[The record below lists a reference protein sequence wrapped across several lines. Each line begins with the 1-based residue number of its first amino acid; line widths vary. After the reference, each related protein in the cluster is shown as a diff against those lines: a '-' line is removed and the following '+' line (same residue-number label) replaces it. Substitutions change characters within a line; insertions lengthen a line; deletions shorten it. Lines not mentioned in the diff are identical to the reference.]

1 MIVKRYTAADQ
12 AAWNDFVRNS
22 KNGWFLFERGY
33 MDYHADRFSDH
44 SLLVYDDRDRL
55 IALLPAH
62 QRDDAL
68 ISHNGLTYGGFITG
82 ERMKTPDMLGVFDH
96 LRTYCADQG
105 IGEIVYKAIP
115 YMYYRLPADEDRY
128 ALYVNGAELTA
139 RRVITAIDERARLP
153 FQRTRVQCLKRASRA
168 GVQVSV
174 SDDFAGYW
182 TLLGG
187 VLWTRH
193 QAHPVHSLSE
203 ISLLRERFP
212 DNIRLYAASIE
223 SEMVAGMLVYVS
235 ELVARGQYAAAN
247 ERGKA
252 LGALDLLHDH
262 LINDVYA
269 DKRYWDCGPSH
280 DPADEELNVGLIDQK
295 EAFGGRT
302 VVADTYRMKI

>member
-1 MIVKRYTAADQ
+1 MIVRRYTTADQ
-12 AAWNDFVRNS
+12 AVWDSFVRKS

-44 SLLVYDDRDRL
+44 SLLAYDDKDRL

-62 QRDDAL
+62 ERDDAL
-68 ISHNGLTYGGFITG
+68 ISHGGLTYGGFITD
-82 ERMKTPDMLGVFDH
+82 ERMTTPLMLGVFDH

-105 IGEIVYKAIP
+105 IGEIIYSAIP
-115 YMYYRLPADEDRY
+115 YVYCRLPADEDRY
-128 ALYVNGAELTA
+128 ALYVNGAELMA
-139 RRVITAIDERARLP
+139 RRVITVIDQRARLP
-153 FQRTRVQCLKRASRA
+153 FRRTRVQCLNKASQA
-168 GVQVSV
+168 GVQVSL
-174 SDDFAGYW
+174 SEDFAGYW
-182 TLLGG
+182 TLLDD

-203 ISLLRERFP
+203 ISLLRKRFP
-212 DNIRLYAASIE
+212 DNIRLYAASVE

-262 LINDVYA
+262 MLNDVYA

-280 DPADEELNVGLIDQK
+280 DPADEKLNGGLINQK
-295 EAFGGRT
+295 EAFGGRA
-302 VVADTYRMKI
+302 VVADTYRMEI